1 MYVSSKPE
9 TIVMK
14 QISIEVVSRVL
25 TTYGHCIRCE
35 PIFLESG
42 VGKKLKLEDMDDYPE
57 EFKEDSLRL
66 SELICELYRIY
77 RHRIRIRLIDAQ
89 SPVGIYKSLVHRF
102 REYPTFVIEKKDVCS
117 GMDSKKIEEL
127 IDKYIK
133 ASHP

>member
-1 MYVSSKPE
+1 
-9 TIVMK
+9 MK

-42 VGKKLKLEDMDDYPE
+42 VGKKIKLEDMDDYPDE
-57 EFKEDSLRL
+57 LKEDSLKL

-77 RHRIRIRLIDAQ
+77 RHKIRIRLIDAL
-89 SPVGIYKSLVHRF
+89 SPTGIYKSFVYRF
-102 REYPTFVIEKKDVCS
+102 REYPTFIIANKDVCR
-117 GMDSKKIEEL
+117 GMDRKKIEDL

-133 ASHP
+133 ASYP